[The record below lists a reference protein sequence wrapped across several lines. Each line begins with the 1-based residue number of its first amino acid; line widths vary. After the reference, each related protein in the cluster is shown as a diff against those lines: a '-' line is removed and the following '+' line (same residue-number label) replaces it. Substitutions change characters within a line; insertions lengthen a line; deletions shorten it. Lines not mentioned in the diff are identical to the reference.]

1 MCICLINLRIYGMS
15 SSSGKQ
21 VSPSRNLG
29 ADKRRRVALLIESSN
44 VYGRELLR
52 GIRSWSRENDSWS
65 FRLVEQGRGAMKQ
78 GWLASWEGD
87 GVIAR
92 VENETIQTFLKS
104 MKLPAV
110 DVSAAFED
118 SGFPQVVTDSAGV
131 VKLAIE
137 YLESLGIR
145 HFAYCGD
152 SSFRWSR
159 LREREFVHR
168 VEKLGYVA
176 FARGQRISR
185 LETEIKRLG
194 DWLETLP
201 KPVAVLACYDVRG
214 QEVMEACRERG
225 LRVPEEVAVLGVHDD
240 EVLCELCDPPMSSVI
255 PDPKRAGYEAARLL
269 KKLMDGEMPRKAGRK
284 PRLIPPVGISARQ
297 STDVVAIPDRK
308 IAQALRYIKQR
319 ACDGINV
326 ADVLR
331 ECPMA
336 RTQLERRFRQVIGR
350 SPREEIERVRMTRV
364 QELLSRTTLPIS
376 AIAEEAGFE
385 YPEYLSV
392 AFKRCFGL
400 TPKAYRDETN
410 LQHRPSA

>member
-15 SSSGKQ
+15 ENRGKRK
-21 VSPSRNLG
+21 SPFKRSNDDR
-29 ADKRRRVALLIESSN
+29 RRRVALLIESSN

-65 FRLVEQGRGAMKQ
+65 FRLVEQGRGAMKP
-78 GWLASWEGD
+78 GWLSSWEGD

-92 VENETIQTFLKS
+92 VENEAIQAFLKS
-104 MKLPAV
+104 MKLPVV

-118 SGFPQVVTDSAGV
+118 SGFAQVVTDSSEV
-131 VKLAIE
+131 VKLAID
-137 YLESLGIR
+137 YLENLGFR

-152 SSFRWSR
+152 GAFRWSR
-159 LREREFVHR
+159 LREQEFISR
-168 VEKLGYVA
+168 VEKRGCIALV
-176 FARGQRISR
+176 RGQRVSR

-194 DWLETLP
+194 DWLEALP

-240 EVLCELCDPPMSSVI
+240 EILCELCDPPMSSVI
-255 PDPKRAGYEAARLL
+255 PDPKRAGYEAAALL
-269 KKLMDGEMPRKAGRK
+269 KKMMDGEMSRKAERK
-284 PRLIPPVGISARQ
+284 PLLIPPVGISARQ

-308 IAQALRYIKQR
+308 IAQALRYIKDR
-319 ACDGINV
+319 ACEGINV

-331 ECPMA
+331 QCPMA

-392 AFKRCFGL
+392 AFKRCFGV
-400 TPKAYRDETN
+400 TPKAFRDEAK
-410 LQHRPSA
+410 L